1 MAYSTEIIT
10 RSKARLAQQ
19 RADKE
24 SLALRRQSEVYA
36 KLPRIREIDLE
47 LRRTMVQAAQ
57 AAFTAG
63 GDTSLLEEARA
74 HNRELQQERE
84 ALLKEHFPENF
95 LDESPVCPSCGG
107 TGYLGST
114 MCRCLSD
121 LCREEQQ
128 KDISVLSCG
137 SNNFARF
144 RTDVY
149 PSKVD
154 PRLGSSPRDLMQVNL
169 DYARQFAYR
178 FTPDCGN
185 LLFVGGTGLGKTF
198 LSSCI
203 AKTVSDRGYGVVYE
217 SAGKLFSV
225 LENAKFNANEETL
238 RAAAKYTDCDLLIL
252 DDLGTEMPGQFVT
265 AALYALINERMLSRK
280 STIISTNLLMAELT
294 KRYNPQIASRL
305 QGEYHM
311 LTFMGEDIRILKN
324 RGAV

>member
-1 MAYSTEIIT
+1 MAYSTEIIS
-10 RSKARLAQQ
+10 RAKARLAQQ
-19 RADKE
+19 REDKE
-24 SLALRRQSEVYA
+24 SLNLRRQSEVYE
-36 KLPRIREIDLE
+36 KLPRIRQIDME

-57 AAFTAG
+57 AAFTQNNTA
-63 GDTSLLEEARA
+63 LLDEARA
-74 HNRELQQERE
+74 HNKALQEERQTLLQQ
-84 ALLKEHFPENF
+84 HFPSDY
-95 LDESPVCPSCGG
+95 LDESPVCPHCSG
-107 TGYLGST
+107 TGYLGSN
-114 MCRCLSD
+114 MCRCLAD

-128 KDISVLSCG
+128 KDISILSSG

-149 PSKVD
+149 PTKVD

-225 LENAKFNANEETL
+225 LESAKFNATEENI
-238 RAAAKYTDCDLLIL
+238 RSAAKYSDCDLLIL

-265 AALYALINERMLSRK
+265 SALYALINDRMLSKK
-280 STIISTNLLMAELT
+280 STIISTNLLMGELS

-324 RGAV
+324 RGVL